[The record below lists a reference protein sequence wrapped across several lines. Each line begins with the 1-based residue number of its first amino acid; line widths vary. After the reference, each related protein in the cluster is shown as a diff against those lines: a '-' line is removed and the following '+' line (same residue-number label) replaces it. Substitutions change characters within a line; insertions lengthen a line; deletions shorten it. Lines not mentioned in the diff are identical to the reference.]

1 MDVVAFKGKLW
12 YTVPVSAAE
21 IVGET
26 PWQKATEKRRTR
38 PTTPIATASA

>member
-12 YTVPVSAAE
+12 HTVPVSAAE

-26 PWQKATEKRRTR
+26 LWRRATEKRRTR
-38 PTTPIATASA
+38 PTTPTATASA